1 MGAGVGRARNPENR
15 RGLSLDATGGEPRGR
30 LVRTGLVRGGVV
42 GAEKEIRPARGSAV
56 EVLVLLA
63 RLPAAAAVVV
73 RGGRG
78 SPARLSV
85 ENLAVDYVRLKG

>member
-63 RLPAAAAVVV
+63 RLPAAAVVV